1 MADWKAQI
9 SYNYN
14 AAYHAYAYGL
24 VYQSGPEPNHG
35 NASTWGEA
43 GVTDWSNYNAGVTQ
57 AYYAATARTR
67 EESPPRSPEQ
77 QAVNGHYQASGVYPG
92 DTHAGSLPRAHEA
105 SQAGS
110 DSTSD
115 SEAHAS
121 PSTYLWLKFLKK
133 KNSIYIDYSKLLM
146 QTLFF
151 SRTLKS
157 IVLTTS
163 ILSLTSKA
171 LSPQCVSPDSWS
183 SGSSSREGSLPQTDC
198 TSWGKKEATERGSP
212 VASGSQMDEA
222 STFAPSGNEDTNE
235 TTSVDLLSTASKK
248 PCTTTVTPPKGKMRA
263 AFSESQMS
271 ALVQRFSIQRY
282 LTPAEMKNLAEMT
295 GLTYKQVK
303 TWFQNRRMKLRRHQK
318 DTSWVSERYNK
329 GSPIHGAMYANIG
342 QPRSPYQG
350 EARLKENYN
359 QQMMKTAPQN
369 MAFYLA
375 AMGAAAAGSAGYP
388 SWCPGSPQNA
398 MPHRSQNAMPHRS
411 QMAGWSMPPDSGH
424 YEYSP
429 NVFHSASATTANDA
443 GEDMSLEG
451 KGGAA
456 VVVNSGGS
464 LNTPMVH
471 NGQSC

>member
-14 AAYHAYAYGL
+14 PSYHAYAYGL

-35 NASTWGEA
+35 NPGGWGEA

-57 AYYAATARTR
+57 AYYAAAAAPRTR
-67 EESPPRSPEQ
+67 EESPPHSPEQ
-77 QAVNGHYQASGVYPG
+77 QAVNGHGHYQATGVYLG
-92 DTHAGSLPRAHEA
+92 DPQAGRLPRTHDA

-121 PSTYLWLKFLKK
+121 P
-133 KNSIYIDYSKLLM
+133 N
-146 QTLFF
+146 
-151 SRTLKS
+151 
-157 IVLTTS
+157 
-163 ILSLTSKA
+163 
-171 LSPQCVSPDSWS
+171 SWS
-183 SGSSSREGSLPQTDC
+183 SGSSREGSLPQTDS
-198 TSWGKKEATERGSP
+198 TTWRKTETEAEERDNEASCRSP
-212 VASGSQMDEA
+212 DASGSQVDEP
-222 STFAPSGNEDTNE
+222 STFAASGNQDTN
-235 TTSVDLLSTASKK
+235 TTSVHLPSGASKK
-248 PCTTTVTPPKGKMRA
+248 PCTSTANTPKGKMRA

-329 GSPIHGAMYANIG
+329 GSPIHGAMYANG
-342 QPRSPYQG
+342 ATHMTPYQG
-350 EARLKENYN
+350 EVRPRLKENYN
-359 QQMMKTAPQN
+359 LQMMETAFKKTAPQN

-375 AMGAAAAGSAGYP
+375 AMGSAAGSAGYP
-388 SWCPGSPQNA
+388 SWSPGASQNP
-398 MPHRSQNAMPHRS
+398 MPHRP
-411 QMAGWSMPPDSGH
+411 QMACWSMPPGGGH
-424 YEYSP
+424 YEYNP
-429 NVFHSASATTANDA
+429 NAFHPASATTANNA

-451 KGGAA
+451 KGAAA
-456 VVVNSGGS
+456 VNSHGS
-464 LNTPMVH
+464 LNTSMVH